1 MPEKEIIQQLKDI
14 TIELENKLLLT
25 CCGCGKKLLTEQ
37 KLMAKFFVREKKE
50 KSN

>member
-25 CCGCGKKLLTEQ
+25 CCGCGKKTTNWIENDG
-37 KLMAKFFVREKKE
+37 KIFCKGEKREI
-50 KSN
+50 